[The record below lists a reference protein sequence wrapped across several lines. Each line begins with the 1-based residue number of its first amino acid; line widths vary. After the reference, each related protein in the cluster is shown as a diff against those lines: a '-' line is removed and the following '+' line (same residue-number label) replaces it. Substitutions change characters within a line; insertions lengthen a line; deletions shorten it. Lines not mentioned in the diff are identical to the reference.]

1 MRRVIVAA
9 ALVALASFPS
19 AAEQGD
25 RVDAA
30 VILLVD
36 ASGSMSAAEL
46 AMARESHA
54 SALISSEVLGAIA
67 DGEHGRI
74 AVAYVEYADTPT
86 RLVGWS
92 VIDGRASAGDFAAQ
106 IPVGGAPAPGAMTGL
121 GPALVAADALFD
133 ELPYGTSRF
142 VVDVVGDGRNNLAP
156 HPVVGQRLLR
166 ARGATINAM
175 PLMLSPDDDCIDAYF
190 ADEIAAGPGHFII
203 PVAEFTAM
211 PTVLRSKIL
220 LELY

>member
-1 MRRVIVAA
+1 MRGLVAA
-9 ALVALASFPS
+9 VLAML
-19 AAEQGD
+19 AASPAMTAHGD

-54 SALISSEVLGAIA
+54 SALISNEVLSAIA

-74 AVAYVEYADTPT
+74 AVAYMEFADTPT

-106 IPVGGAPAPGAMTGL
+106 IPGGGAPAPGAMTGL

-133 ELPYGTSRF
+133 ELPYGASRL
-142 VVDVVGDGRNNLAP
+142 VVDVVGDGRNNRAP
-156 HPVVGQRLLR
+156 HPVVGQRLLL
-166 ARGATINAM
+166 ARSATINAM

-203 PVAEFTAM
+203 PVAEFYAM
-211 PTVLRSKIL
+211 RTVLRSKIL